1 MSDEKPPRRKRVRD
15 VKARRPGSTP
25 YRPTRED
32 LEKRRRQIDEKL
44 LALQALP
51 APLEADEPKPAT
63 TRPDMMGNTLWML
76 HRRNGTIPRTFE
88 TPEILA
94 AAVNSYFDWTK
105 DNPLYEVKMRAPR
118 VLEGEETPVEV
129 KTPKMRAM
137 SKTRLCLHIGISRQ
151 GWDNYRTL
159 KGYEGIW
166 EATMDAIYAQKF
178 EGAAADLLNATI
190 ITRDL
195 GLKERTD
202 VTSGDEP
209 ISEIV
214 RTIVASGET
223 KT

>member
-15 VKARRPGSTP
+15 SKVRRPGSTP

-32 LEKRRRQIDEKL
+32 LEKRRCEIEEKL
-44 LALQALP
+44 LALQISPEPPEDAK
-51 APLEADEPKPAT
+51 PKPMT
-63 TRPDMMGNTLWML
+63 KRPDMMGNTFWML
-76 HRRNGTIPRTFE
+76 HRRNGAVPRTLE
-88 TPEILA
+88 TPEIMVE
-94 AAVNSYFDWTK
+94 AVHSYFQWVK
-105 DNPLYEVKMRAPR
+105 DNPLYDVKMRVAALP
-118 VLEGEETPVEV
+118 EDDPVEV

-137 SKTRLCLHIGISRQ
+137 SKTRLCLHIGITRA
-151 GWDNYRTL
+151 GWDNYRTR
-159 KGYEGIW
+159 KGYEAIW

-202 VTSGDEP
+202 LTSGDEP

-214 RTIVASGET
+214 RTIIKSGDSA
-223 KT
+223 